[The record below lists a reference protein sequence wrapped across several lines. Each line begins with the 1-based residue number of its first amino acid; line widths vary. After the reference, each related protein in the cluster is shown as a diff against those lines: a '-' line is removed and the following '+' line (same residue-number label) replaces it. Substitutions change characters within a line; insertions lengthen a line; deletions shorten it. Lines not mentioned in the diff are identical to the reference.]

1 LFACGDGSD
10 GTGQQSPGP
19 YRGAHAHTL
28 LFGATDNAEAVQ
40 VVPGTN
46 RVLVV
51 ASKARKLVLL
61 EVGAAALFE
70 LDSRALFENDPSESE
85 MTNLAVAPDGTWAA
99 VTRTL
104 IDKTGD
110 TVVDCRGELVLVDI
124 QAGTAFGDVL
134 AQVSVGPMPDAVSI
148 AADGAYALVANE
160 RDVVWGKCDGVE
172 GLEAPSLSVVDL
184 RQGPA
189 AASETLRVEMAGNL
203 DREPES
209 VAFGADSDLFAATLQ
224 DSHEVAVGRLSDLMA
239 KSQPT
244 DADLVVTALP
254 TDSLGESAW
263 PDGVA
268 AGTDAAG
275 TELFAIAGEANDT
288 LTLLRGDGS
297 VAALVELTS
306 ADVPAA
312 FPRDGSW
319 GTSWFTPDSVAAFAW
334 GDARH
339 VAVSL
344 KAAGAVA
351 VWDVSDPE
359 QVGAP
364 QLIKVGR
371 EELSDASTP
380 SSISPEG
387 IAAAPDGSFLV
398 TANEGESSV
407 SLILPEM

>member
-1 LFACGDGSD
+1 
-10 GTGQQSPGP
+10 
-19 YRGAHAHTL
+19 
-28 LFGATDNAEAVQ
+28 
-40 VVPGTN
+40 
-46 RVLVV
+46 
-51 ASKARKLVLL
+51 
-61 EVGAAALFE
+61 
-70 LDSRALFENDPSESE
+70 
-85 MTNLAVAPDGTWAA
+85 
-99 VTRTL
+99 
-104 IDKTGD
+104 
-110 TVVDCRGELVLVDI
+110 
-124 QAGTAFGDVL
+124 
-134 AQVSVGPMPDAVSI
+134 
-148 AADGAYALVANE
+148 
-160 RDVVWGKCDGVE
+160 
-172 GLEAPSLSVVDL
+172 
-184 RQGPA
+184 
-189 AASETLRVEMAGNL
+189 MAGNL

-209 VAFGADSDLFAATLQ
+209 VAFGADSDLFFATLQ
-224 DSHEVAVGRLSDLMA
+224 DSHEVAVGRLSDLMV

-244 DADLVVTALP
+244 DADLVVIALP

-288 LTLLRGDGS
+288 LTLLRDDGS
-297 VAALVELTS
+297 LAALVELTS
-306 ADVPAA
+306 ADVPAE

-334 GDARH
+334 DNAPH

-351 VWDVSDPE
+351 IWDVSDPE